1 MTRCERERPSLQGL
15 PSHPFDTSWR
25 IYRKVNKDCTVRFE
39 GNSYVD
45 YRLRGKVGKECNGP
59 IMSTGWLTFH
69 DRKWLNLKRPLTK
82 GEELPWLPGWGIT
95 LAPIPPRGGEYH
107 GAPQRFL
114 VVVFQSLAVA
124 KIYVSILAR

>member
-82 GEELPWLPGWGIT
+82 GEELPWPQ
-95 LAPIPPRGGEYH
+95 GGELRWLRYLLEGGNTMVLH
-107 GAPQRFL
+107 KGSSL
-114 VVVFQSLAVA
+114 WYFQSLAVA
-124 KIYVSILAR
+124 KYMSQY